1 MSNNNRANGLRQASR
16 LDGAW
21 LSLLAGALLLPTSSL
36 AADAAYDFEGLITSA
51 LIEDQDNW
59 AADPAGG
66 SGIPAIGT
74 DSVNDSVLLRPFSTS
89 ALSQWIFLTRFNDES
104 FGFSPFFGDETQA
117 VIQFDATEAGISAF
131 ALGRDVNGNG
141 ILDRSGGELGPQ
153 FGLLRDLSTGACQLL
168 LSGADLG
175 TLHLAELGGSGQPG
189 DWYRLQLRMDL
200 TQGTGSVYYRNLT
213 LGDELMM
220 PMPGL
225 QDVDLELERLAP
237 EAGPTAWDGLWVAM
251 LEEGS
256 NNRPSVDNLV
266 PHVPAVVA
274 ANLDLY
280 FQAVD
285 GSADFDTKFDAV
297 LEYFDNPADP
307 NGLYWHLQQ
316 SRIAERANGDSAD
329 LDAALDIAI
338 EAIDVLA
345 VLPEFG
351 ELYDLVLE
359 YQGMQDTPDTMTWKL
374 R

>member
-1 MSNNNRANGLRQASR
+1 M
-16 LDGAW
+16 
-21 LSLLAGALLLPTSSL
+21 LLPATGI
-36 AADAAYDFEGLITSA
+36 AANAAYDFEGLMTNA
-51 LIEDQDNW
+51 LIESQDNW

-66 SGIPAIGT
+66 SGIPVLGEDTI
-74 DSVNDSVLLRPFSTS
+74 NDSLLLRPFSTS
-89 ALSQWIFLTRFNDES
+89 ALSQWIYLTRLNDES

-117 VIQFDATEAGISAF
+117 VMQFDTTGAGVSAF

-153 FGLLRDLSTGACQLL
+153 FGFMRDLATGERQLL

-175 TLHLAELGGSGQPG
+175 ALHLAELGGTGQPG

-200 TQGTGSVYYRNLT
+200 SQGTGSVYYRNLS
-213 LGDELMM
+213 LDDELMM

-225 QDVDLELERLAP
+225 QDIDLELERLAP
-237 EAGPTAWDGLWVAM
+237 EAGPTAWDGLWVVM

-266 PHVPAVVA
+266 PHLPAVVA

-297 LEYFDNPADP
+297 LESFDNPADP
-307 NGLYWHLQQ
+307 NGLYWRLQQ
-316 SRIAERANGDSAD
+316 ARIAERANGDSAD

-351 ELYDLVLE
+351 ELNNLVLE

-374 R
+374 Q

>member
-1 MSNNNRANGLRQASR
+1 MSKKNRANRRRQAPR
-16 LDGAW
+16 LYGAC
-21 LSLLAGALLLPTSSL
+21 LSLLAGALLLPASGL
-36 AADAAYDFEGLITSA
+36 AADATYDFEGLITTA

-66 SGIPAIGT
+66 SGIPEIGE
-74 DSVNDSVLLRPFSTS
+74 DHVNGSLLLRPFSTS
-89 ALSQWIFLTRFNDES
+89 ALSQWIYLTRLNDAS

-117 VIQFDATEAGISAF
+117 VMQFDTTGAGVSAF

-153 FGLLRDLSTGACQLL
+153 FGFMRDLSTGARQLL

-175 TLHLAELGGSGQPG
+175 TLHLAELGGTGQPG

-200 TQGTGSVYYRNLT
+200 SQGTGSVYYRNLS
-213 LGDELMM
+213 LDDELMV

-225 QDVDLELERLAP
+225 QDIDLELERLAP
-237 EAGPTAWDGLWVAM
+237 EAGPTTWDGLWVLL

-266 PHVPAVVA
+266 PHAPAVVA

-297 LEYFDNPADP
+297 LESFVNPADP
-307 NGLYWHLQQ
+307 NGLYWRLQQ
-316 SRIAERANGDSAD
+316 ARIAERANGDSAD

-351 ELYDLVLE
+351 ELNDLVLE
-359 YQGMQDTPDTMTWKL
+359 FQGMQDTPDTMTWKL

>member
-1 MSNNNRANGLRQASR
+1 MSNTNLANRLWQAPR
-16 LDGAW
+16 LYQAW
-21 LSLLAGALLLPTSSL
+21 LSLLAAALLLPTSGL
-36 AADAAYDFEGLITSA
+36 ASDAAYDFEGLMTTA

-59 AADPAGG
+59 AADPVGG
-66 SGIPAIGT
+66 SGIVELGE
-74 DSVNDSVLLRPFSTS
+74 DKVNDSLVLRPFSTS
-89 ALSQWIFLTRFNDES
+89 ALSQWIYLTRVNDES

-117 VIQFDATEAGISAF
+117 VIQFDTTGAGASAF
-131 ALGRDVNGNG
+131 ALGRDLNDNG
-141 ILDRSGGELGPQ
+141 ILDVGSGELGPQ
-153 FGLLRDLSTGACQLL
+153 FGFLRDLATGARQLL
-168 LSGADLG
+168 VSGADLG
-175 TLHLAELGGSGQPG
+175 TLNLAELGGTGQPG

-200 TQGTGSVYYRNLT
+200 SRGTGSLYYRNLT

-225 QDVDLELERLAP
+225 QDIDLQLERLAP
-237 EAGPTAWDGLWVAM
+237 EAGPTAWNALWVTM

-285 GSADFDTKFDAV
+285 GDTDFDTKFDAV
-297 LEYFDNPADP
+297 LEFFDNPADP
-307 NGLYWHLQQ
+307 NRLYWRLQQ
-316 SRIAERANGDSAD
+316 VRIAEPANGDSAD
-329 LDAALDIAI
+329 IDAALDIAI

-345 VLPEFG
+345 VLPEIG
-351 ELYDLVLE
+351 ELEDLVLE